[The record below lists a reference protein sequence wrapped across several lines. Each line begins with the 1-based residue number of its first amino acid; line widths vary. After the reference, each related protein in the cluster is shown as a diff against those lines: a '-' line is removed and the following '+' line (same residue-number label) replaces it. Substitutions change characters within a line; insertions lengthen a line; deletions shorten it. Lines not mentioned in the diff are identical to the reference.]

1 MGFGKLL
8 KGFGKKLTGKGPA
21 RAGYSRA
28 GQKALLGGTTK
39 STASR
44 AFGNVKARAKSLGS
58 KVRGSMSKTSSK
70 SGGGGGD
77 KGFSN
82 FDGPYKPSK
91 DHGMDTTMDFDSVFP
106 KASRGQ
112 RAKMSLDMAKGR
124 ARDMASDAKSRLNNY
139 KSGGGKKPNKSSAP
153 DDFDPTMSFESVF
166 PKASRGQ
173 RAKMSLDM
181 AKGRAR
187 DMASDAKSRLNN
199 YKSGGGKKPNK
210 SSAPDDF
217 DPTMSFESVFPKA
230 SRGQRAKMSLDMA
243 KGRARDMAASAKAK
257 YNKYKQGKSAKAGMA
272 SNGNTRYD
280 AL

>member
-8 KGFGKKLTGKGPA
+8 KGLGKKLTGKGPA

-28 GQKALLGGTTK
+28 GQKSLLGGTTK

-91 DHGMDTTMDFDSVFP
+91 DHGMDTTMDFDAVFP

-112 RAKMSLDMAKGR
+112 KAKMSLDMARGR
-124 ARDMASDAKSRLNNY
+124 ARDIY
-139 KSGGGKKPNKSSAP
+139 GGKKPNKSSAP

-173 RAKMSLDM
+173 KVKMSMDIVVKLL
-181 AKGRAR
+181 KVR
-187 DMASDAKSRLNN
+187 
-199 YKSGGGKKPNK
+199 
-210 SSAPDDF
+210 F
-217 DPTMSFESVFPKA
+217 
-230 SRGQRAKMSLDMA
+230 
-243 KGRARDMAASAKAK
+243 
-257 YNKYKQGKSAKAGMA
+257 
-272 SNGNTRYD
+272 
-280 AL
+280 ALLRS

>member
-8 KGFGKKLTGKGPA
+8 KGMKKKLTGKGPA

-28 GQKALLGGTTK
+28 GQKSLLGGTTK

-91 DHGMDTTMDFDSVFP
+91 DHGMDTTMDFDAVFP

-112 RAKMSLDMAKGR
+112 KAKMSLDMARGR

-173 RAKMSLDM
+173 KAKMSMDM
-181 AKGRAR
+181 AKGRA
-187 DMASDAKSRLNN
+187 M
-199 YKSGGGKKPNK
+199 
-210 SSAPDDF
+210 
-217 DPTMSFESVFPKA
+217 
-230 SRGQRAKMSLDMA
+230 
-243 KGRARDMAASAKAK
+243 DMAASAKAK
-257 YNKYKQGKSAKAGMA
+257 YNKYKQGKRTKAGMA

-280 AL
+280 AFYDEL

>member
-8 KGFGKKLTGKGPA
+8 KGLGKKLTGKGPA

-28 GQKALLGGTTK
+28 GQKSLLGGTTK

-91 DHGMDTTMDFDSVFP
+91 DDGFNTTADFDSIFPKASRGQRASMGARNMKARASDAFDSAKGRINEYRTGKKGSGGGGKKSTAPDDFDTTMSFDSVFP

-112 RAKMSLDMAKGR
+112 RGKMSLDMAKGR
-124 ARDMASDAKSRLNNY
+124 ARDMASSVKS
-139 KSGGGKKPNKSSAP
+139 
-153 DDFDPTMSFESVF
+153 
-166 PKASRGQ
+166 
-173 RAKMSLDM
+173 
-181 AKGRAR
+181 
-187 DMASDAKSRLNN
+187 
-199 YKSGGGKKPNK
+199 
-210 SSAPDDF
+210 
-217 DPTMSFESVFPKA
+217 
-230 SRGQRAKMSLDMA
+230 
-243 KGRARDMAASAKAK
+243 K
-257 YNKYKQGKSAKAGMA
+257 YNKYKQGKRAKAGMG
-272 SNGNTRYD
+272 GNDTRYD